1 MKTLRSSRFTQ
12 ERNARTAIAQRGG
25 AHGNTRMDAGQIILT
40 GRRLRRAARSNRA
53 VIYTH
58 LVNGRGGFD
67 VAPAGMAETILT
79 RVRASGGQRAG

>member
-12 ERNARTAIAQRGG
+12 ERNARTAIARRGG
-25 AHGNTRMDAGQIILT
+25 AHGNTRMEPGQIILT

-58 LVNGRGGFD
+58 VVNGRGGFD
-67 VAPAGMAETILT
+67 VAPIGVAERLVAQAIAAGG
-79 RVRASGGQRAG
+79 RGSD